1 MLVVADIALKDCVL
15 LLLTSLSGSVL
26 ILVAR
31 SWSFRPSTIKLRYR
45 VCRHHN
51 DIDASQ
57 HSTESEFS
65 PCSIYT
71 VSWSG
76 YGKPKKKK
84 RKGKFLTM
92 ILNLMSERRRQ
103 NQLPPRAD
111 TDWEDSMDMPL
122 P

>member
-1 MLVVADIALKDCVL
+1 VVADIALKDCVL

-26 ILVAR
+26 ILIAR

-84 RKGKFLTM
+84 RKIFDYDLEPHVRTATAKPVASQG
-92 ILNLMSERRRQ
+92 
-103 NQLPPRAD
+103 
-111 TDWEDSMDMPL
+111 
-122 P
+122 